1 MLSNTI
7 NKNSLYDSKY
17 FNSFSNVSCES
28 EAKWL
33 FGQKFMNNLK
43 NSNFTGLTGQIEFNK
58 ETGLRTRLK
67 LSIGD
72 KIKNSIVLVSIIVVL
87 KKNILY
93 FFFLKFRLVTGE
105 TNRLIQ

>member
-17 FNSFSNVSCES
+17 FNSFSNVSCEL

-33 FGQKFMNNLK
+33 IGQKFINNLK

-72 KIKNSIVLVSIIVVL
+72 KIKNSIVLVSKIIL
-87 KKNILY
+87 KILIIFY
-93 FFFLKFRLVTGE
+93 FIYR
-105 TNRLIQ
+105 

>member
-1 MLSNTI
+1 
-7 NKNSLYDSKY
+7 
-17 FNSFSNVSCES
+17 
-28 EAKWL
+28 L

-72 KIKNSIVLVSIIVVL
+72 KIKNSIVLVSIIIVL
-87 KKNILY
+87 KKNFLY
-93 FFFLKFRLVTGE
+93 FLLKFRLVTGE